1 MTPAS
6 TAAASPAQARRAPSA
21 PKGNAAAR
29 ATPDPARGQAPQ
41 IATPDAHPETPP
53 DDESVT
59 PEEIQRSEPPR
70 PKRPSILRRFFLWI
84 VGQPKKVAAGRT
96 RTPHGRWRTYALGC
110 YGLIVASTLVGQL
123 YSSNPLGVYVKVQR
137 VVLPVSTL
145 VLVRNDSRLPWTHV
159 RIRLNG
165 IYANRRD
172 EIAAGESVPLDL
184 DKAFAITDGAGK
196 VLRRP
201 ARNLTIESFTLDC
214 DSGHYETELR

>member
-1 MTPAS
+1 MNGQTAEIAPADRKLYS
-6 TAAASPAQARRAPSA
+6 LRDATATIEAIPLIVASIISK
-21 PKGNAAAR
+21 KG
-29 ATPDPARGQAPQ
+29 
-41 IATPDAHPETPP
+41 
-53 DDESVT
+53 
-59 PEEIQRSEPPR
+59 
-70 PKRPSILRRFFLWI
+70 
-84 VGQPKKVAAGRT
+84 AAGRT

-137 VVLPVSTL
+137 VDLPVSTL

-165 IYANRRD
+165 IYAHRRD